1 MGEQLTR
8 EQIFERLSAILVKSF
23 EIDPSQIEL
32 SSHIIDDLDLDS
44 LDAIDLAVGLEDET
58 GLELSEDELR
68 EIRLVK
74 DVVEL
79 VYDRLQSR

>member
-1 MGEQLTR
+1 MGQEFTR
-8 EQIFERLSAILVKSF
+8 EQIFERLSKILVESF
-23 EIDPSQIEL
+23 ELDPSQIKL

-58 GLELSEDELR
+58 GLDLSEDELR

-79 VYDRLQSR
+79 VYDRLRSR